1 MGSVSLVSVNVL
13 LERLRTALAPQGIF
27 VEAELESGGMGTV
40 FRARDERLDCARA
53 IKILRPELAG
63 ARAIER
69 FQREARALATLTHP
83 NIVPVHAAGFADGIP
98 YYVMDF
104 LSGETLAKRQD
115 RGGLPAEDVVR
126 LGRDI
131 LAALGAAH
139 RHGIV
144 HRDVKPSNI
153 FLVEGRAVLT
163 DFGVAKQ
170 VAPNGP
176 GLTGPNEEPGTEY
189 YMAPEQRAHAPVT
202 PRSDLYSLGIVLG
215 EALAGQG
222 WCKDGPERA
231 DWARIPTSL
240 RPALRRALAWSPAE
254 RWPDAESF
262 TRALSGRSPR
272 MPSVAL
278 AVGGLVV
285 LAASWAA
292 WSVWSGPVADL
303 RIEPLDVREAG
314 PVGALGDSLTLEVW
328 RGLTGFPDFTVLGP
342 SERGRARSAVTGAI
356 VANGSGAR
364 VTLMLGQH
372 PLTVPLV
379 RQRWRETADRLVDL
393 VLADLFRGSALDMP
407 DSLLPQAPRAFKAFL
422 DAEKLLAAGR
432 WAEADYAYVAAIQLD
447 SSCLL
452 CVWRHAE
459 AARWVGMED
468 DTLSQRFLREHI
480 GKFPPWYQTMIRVDS
495 LPELGRLDS
504 LSDLTKGHRDFPLGW
519 FRYADE
525 MMHRAPLVG
534 RNERRAADRPL
545 EEVLRLRPDF
555 VPALEHLAWL
565 KVADGDSAAAAGLL
579 DSLDGFP
586 PERRSPMGIQELVR
600 MAWQWRELPAE
611 TARRRTER
619 TVAEVQ
625 SRGISYPDAGARY
638 LNSFDAPSGA
648 IFLGRRLEPRF
659 RWSGRIAQLVGWL
672 ELGRYDSA
680 ASVLRREQQD
690 APTPALELLRA
701 ELGAAIGM
709 LWDATDTPA
718 VPATAALERFAADAS
733 FPARLRARAVWM
745 AGLTRCG
752 PHPRPGESGEELAP
766 LGGPPALQVLGTAC
780 TLAAQGSLQQAL
792 DITQPLTELTGGHVP
807 DPFFRAVLHLLRSD
821 WWLRRGRPERAIHEL
836 YWYQNTDQDRLP
848 TLDPQPMEIDW
859 AFGVIARWRWAAI
872 LDGTDGPVEERCR
885 LYRDVARLWAGGE
898 AAYAARADT
907 ARRRMAVLGCAEGNG

>member
-1 MGSVSLVSVNVL
+1 MNVL
-13 LERLRTALAPQGIF
+13 LERLRTALASQGIL
-27 VEAELESGGMGTV
+27 VEAELDSGGMGTV
-40 FRARDERLDCARA
+40 FRARDERLDCLRA

-115 RGGLPAEDVVR
+115 RGAMPVEEVVR
-126 LGRDI
+126 LGQDI

-139 RHGIV
+139 RRGIV

-163 DFGVAKQ
+163 DFGVAKR
-170 VAPNGP
+170 VTEKGP
-176 GLTGPNEEPGTEY
+176 GLTAPNEHAGTTY
-189 YMAPEQRAHAPVT
+189 YMAPEQLAHAPVT

-215 EALAGQG
+215 EAIAGKG
-222 WCKDGPERA
+222 WCEHGPERA

-240 RPALRRALAWSPAE
+240 RPVLRRALAWAPAE
-254 RWPDAESF
+254 RWPDADAF
-262 TRALSGRSPR
+262 ARALTGKRPR
-272 MPSVAL
+272 MRSVVF
-278 AVGGLVV
+278 AVGAVVV
-285 LAASWAA
+285 LGGSWAA
-292 WSVWSGPVADL
+292 WSVWSGPVADF
-303 RIEPLDVREAG
+303 RIEPLDVQEAG
-314 PVGALGDSLTLEVW
+314 PLGALGDSLTLRVW
-328 RGLTGFPDFTVLGP
+328 RGLKGFPDFTVRGP
-342 SERGRARSAVTGAI
+342 GEGGRARSTVTGAI
-356 VANGSGAR
+356 VASGSGAR

-372 PLTVPLV
+372 PFTVPLTR
-379 RQRWRETADRLVDL
+379 RQWRQAADRLVDL
-393 VLADLFRGSALDMP
+393 VLADLFGGSALDMP
-407 DSLLPQAPRAFKAFL
+407 DSLLPRAPRAFKAFL

-432 WAEADYAYVAAIQLD
+432 WAQADNAYVEAIQLD

-480 GKFPPWYQTMIRVDS
+480 GKFPPLYQTMIRVDS

-504 LSDLTKGHRDFPLGW
+504 LADLTKRHRDFPLGW

-565 KVADGDSAAAAGLL
+565 KVADGDSAAAAALL

-600 MAWQWRELPAE
+600 MAWQWREVPAE
-611 TARRRTER
+611 IARRRTER

-625 SRGISYPDAGARY
+625 SRGISYPDVGARY
-638 LNSFDAPSGA
+638 LNSFDAPTGA
-648 IFLGRRLEPRF
+648 IFLGRMLEPRF

-680 ASVLRREQQD
+680 ASVLRREQED
-690 APTPALELLRA
+690 APTPALELFRA

-709 LWDATDTPA
+709 VWDARDAPA
-718 VPATAALERFAADAS
+718 VPATVALGRFAADAS
-733 FPARLRARAVWM
+733 FPTGLRARAAWM

-752 PHPRPGESGEELAP
+752 LHPPPGNSGEEPAP

-792 DITQPLTELTGGHVP
+792 DITQPLTELTAGHVP
-807 DPFFRAVLHLLRSD
+807 DPFFRTVLHLLRSD
-821 WWLRRGRPERAIHEL
+821 WWLRHGRSERAVHEL

-859 AFGVIARWRWAAI
+859 AFGVIARWRWATI

-898 AAYAARADT
+898 PAYAARADT
-907 ARRRMAVLGCAEGNG
+907 ARRRMAALGCADGGG